1 MKNKLSCEM
10 RVRSYEL
17 DAYGHVNH
25 AVFLNYFENARVDY
39 LAQKG
44 MSFRSLMEEGCI
56 FIIVR
61 AEVDY
66 IKPLIESDRIEIVG
80 EIEKVGNTSITVRQV
95 MSRLPERELVC
106 RGRFVAVFVDRTSGD
121 PTPVPES
128 FKKAFL

>member
-1 MKNKLSCEM
+1 MKQKLSCEM
-10 RVRSYEL
+10 GVRSYEL

-25 AVFLNYFENARVDY
+25 AVFLNYFENARVAY

-44 MSFRSLMEEGCI
+44 MSFRSLMEEGCF

-66 IKPLIESDRIEIVG
+66 IKPLIESERIDIVG
-80 EIEKVGNTSITVRQV
+80 EIERVGNTSITVVQE
-95 MSRLPERELVC
+95 MFKLPARDLVC
-106 RGRFVAVFVDRTSGD
+106 KGRFVAVFADRKTGE

>member
-1 MKNKLSCEM
+1 M

-80 EIEKVGNTSITVRQV
+80 EIEKVGNTSITIRQE